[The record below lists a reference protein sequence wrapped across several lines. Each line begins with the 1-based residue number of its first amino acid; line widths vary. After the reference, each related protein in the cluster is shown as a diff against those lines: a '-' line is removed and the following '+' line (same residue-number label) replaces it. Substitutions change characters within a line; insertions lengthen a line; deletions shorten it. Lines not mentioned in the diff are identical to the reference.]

1 MEESEEFLWV
11 RAGSSMS
18 HFHPHS
24 VGQNLISRQYIT
36 AKEAGKYQ
44 LCARKKWKWVLVKSW
59 LIPVTQILTSNQ
71 R

>member
-1 MEESEEFLWV
+1 MEQSEEFLWV
-11 RAGSSMS
+11 GAGSSTS
-18 HFHPHS
+18 HFNPYS

-59 LIPVTQILTSNQ
+59 LVPGTQILTSN
-71 R
+71 